1 MDADLTRRRLL
12 VGAASSLALIPFGAR
27 AIDSGPP
34 RLQAPEPGQPGEAV
48 IIDEAAR
55 LTIGVRLNGFGPF
68 AFVVDT
74 GADRTVVA
82 DDLVDAAELVRG
94 PQVQVDGIVRS
105 TVTGT
110 ASVSRFLLGSTERR
124 NLVVP
129 TLPREMLRADG
140 YLGLDVIDGH
150 RVTFDFK
157 DKLLTVGAPRSL
169 LAMSWIGNREE
180 RVAARGGSGHLRAVN
195 CLVGGVRASAFI
207 DTGAEVSACNSS
219 LLHELMRRNPAQN
232 TSATVSLSGVT
243 GGNIEGIVTLIDK
256 IQLEELTLTECP
268 VVVADFEIFKVWGL
282 TTTPALFIGMNLLRS
297 FAKVSIDYGR
307 KEIRF
312 ELSNSQRPEVP
323 LFAGTV

>member
-1 MDADLTRRRLL
+1 MDTDPTRRLLL

-27 AIDSGPP
+27 AHDSGPP
-34 RLQAPEPGQPGEAV
+34 RVQVPAPDDSREALT
-48 IIDEAAR
+48 IDEAAR
-55 LTIGVRLNGFGPF
+55 LTVDARLNGFGPF

-74 GADRTVVA
+74 GADRTVIA

-94 PQVQVDGIVRS
+94 PQVLVDGIIRS

-110 ASVSRFLLGSTERR
+110 ASVSHFLLGSTERR

-180 RVAARGGSGHLRAVN
+180 RVAARGGFGHLRSVN
-195 CLVGGVRASAFI
+195 CRVDGVRASAFI

-243 GGNIEGIVTLIDK
+243 GGKIDGTVTLIDK
-256 IQLEELTLTECP
+256 IQLEELTLTQCP

-282 TTTPALFIGMNLLRS
+282 DTTPALFIGMNLLRS

-312 ELSNSQRPEVP
+312 ELSNSQPPEVP
-323 LFAGTV
+323 LFAAAV